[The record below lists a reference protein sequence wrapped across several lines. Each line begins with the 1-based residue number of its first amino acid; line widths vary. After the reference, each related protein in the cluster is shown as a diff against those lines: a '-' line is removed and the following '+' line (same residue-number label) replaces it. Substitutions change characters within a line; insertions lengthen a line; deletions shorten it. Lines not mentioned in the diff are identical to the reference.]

1 MIAVKVEA
9 IYWCNNSTNNED
21 TMSIELQNIAKKMK
35 HFSAITI
42 LAFSF
47 SSQAVDLPKAP
58 YLPLDIAQKAA
69 NAAITK
75 CIADGYKVSVAVV
88 ARSGSTKVLIKGD
101 GSGPH
106 TVGSSTG
113 KAFTSASMGRP
124 TADLAKLVK
133 DKPDLEGLRD
143 MDPRLV
149 ILGGGLPIK
158 ISGTLVGGI
167 GVGGAPGGH
176 LDAACAKAGLAAIGV
191 K

>member
-1 MIAVKVEA
+1 MRKYYLA
-9 IYWCNNSTNNED
+9 
-21 TMSIELQNIAKKMK
+21 SILLGISVSVVNATELPTA
-35 HFSAITI
+35 A
-42 LAFSF
+42 
-47 SSQAVDLPKAP
+47 
-58 YLPLDIAQKAA
+58 YLPLEMAQKAA
-69 NAAITK
+69 NAAMAQ
-75 CIADGYKVSVAVV
+75 CIKDGHKVSVAVV

-113 KAFTSASMGRP
+113 KAFTSASMGQP
-124 TADLAKLVK
+124 SSKLATLIK
-133 DKPDLEGLRD
+133 DKPFLDGLRD

-158 ISGTLVGGI
+158 IGGALVGGI

-176 LDAACAKAGLAAIGV
+176 LDEACAKAGLEAIGV

>member
-1 MIAVKVEA
+1 MKKTNLSVLLSSMLLTVSV
-9 IYWCNNSTNNED
+9 NSA
-21 TMSIELQNIAKKMK
+21 ELPT
-35 HFSAITI
+35 SA
-42 LAFSF
+42 
-47 SSQAVDLPKAP
+47 
-58 YLPLDIAQKAA
+58 YLPLEMAQKAA
-69 NAAITK
+69 DAAMAK
-75 CIADGYKVSVAVV
+75 CIKDGYKVSVAVV

-113 KAFTSASMGRP
+113 KAFTSASMGQP
-124 TADLAKLVK
+124 TAKLATLIKE
-133 DKPDLEGLRD
+133 KPFLDGLRD

-158 ISGTLVGGI
+158 IEGSLVGGI

-176 LDAACAKAGLAAIGV
+176 LDEACAKAGLEALDI